1 MTRRLWQW
9 ALAAGLGVALLAT
22 AYLLVNTTF
31 MFYDDEGYLLLT
43 YKNFLGGARLY
54 DEVFSQ
60 YGPWPYLY
68 HQLVTT
74 VLHQPLTHALGRNL
88 TALHW
93 VLCALLAGAITA
105 RATGRTIAAV
115 CAMLATFGL
124 LWQMDSEPSHPG
136 SLISAMVALL
146 AFVAATSNDTG
157 RWRALAATLGVVT
170 ALLLMTKINVGLLL
184 VAGAGAAALR
194 FTDWPGRW
202 RRPAEILAMIGLLA
216 VPWGLMGK
224 KLGEPWVLFFAVQ
237 FTAGAAGLLWVT
249 PPALVGRRVPPRS
262 WVFSAAIFAAT
273 LVAVVAAVG
282 LQGTSLSALIQTV
295 LINPLRQ
302 PASFV
307 FGFTWLPSTWPIT
320 ILCWLATIWAGGQL
334 RRDGE
339 VGRAAAGLVT
349 LIRIGAVVVFALH
362 AETWLTIFGV
372 GRFIVVCLPLLPVFL
387 VPLGR
392 REDLAAGGFRFL
404 PWVTFL
410 ALPQVLHAFPV
421 AGSQMGWGTFLFV
434 PIFAAGLDDGWQFLV
449 RVWPSTQRWLAPVG
463 WTAVLL
469 VTGTQFG
476 LLANQGWERY
486 TTSKP
491 LGLPGAEDLRLDGPA
506 RLALRVLTTNAAV
519 HADVLFSRP
528 GMFSYNQWSGVPTP
542 TLQNA
547 THWFWLLDAP
557 AQARI
562 IDKLRDTPRTA
573 IIANQAL
580 DDFVEQI
587 KVPTK
592 SVLQTYIR
600 EHYRALFELN
610 SFRFLVPEASRAVP
624 FCRVE
629 VNVLNNPQAADRPSS
644 LLRTNIVL
652 DGSPATI
659 QLQSLDAPWP
669 VIADY
674 TKSGARIFL
683 EPINAQGDLRGET
696 ITLPTDHPVRGLFR
710 LSILLEQAPQ
720 LGHPQRVALTVL
732 APDGTAL
739 SESLF

>member
-1 MTRRLWQW
+1 MTRRLGQW
-9 ALAAGLGVALLAT
+9 AIAAGLGVALLAT

-54 DEVFSQ
+54 DDVFSQ

-68 HQLVTT
+68 HQIVTT

-93 VLCALLAGAITA
+93 VLCALFAGAITA
-105 RATGRTIAAV
+105 RATGRTVAAV
-115 CAMLATFGL
+115 CATLVTFGL

-136 SLISAMVALL
+136 SLISALVAML
-146 AFVAATSNDTG
+146 AFVAAASNDTG
-157 RWRALAATLGVVT
+157 RWRALATSLGVVT

-194 FTDWPGRW
+194 FTAWPARW
-202 RRPAEILAMIGLLA
+202 QRPAEILALLGLLA
-216 VPWGLMGK
+216 VPWCLMGK
-224 KLGEPWVLFFAVQ
+224 KLGEPWVLFLAVQ
-237 FTAGAAGLLWVT
+237 FTGGAAGLWWVT
-249 PPALVGRRVPPRS
+249 PPALVGRRVPART
-262 WVFSAAIFAAT
+262 WVLAALIFAAT
-273 LVAVVAAVG
+273 LATVVAAVC
-282 LQGTSLSALIQTV
+282 LQGTSLRALTQTV

-307 FGFTWLPSTWPIT
+307 FGFTWLPSTWPVT
-320 ILCWLATIWAGGQL
+320 VLCWLTTLWAGAQL

-339 VGRAAAGLVT
+339 VGRTAAGLVT
-349 LIRIGAVVVFALH
+349 LVRIGAVVVFALN
-362 AETWLTIFGV
+362 AQTWLTIFGV
-372 GRFIVVCLPLLPVFL
+372 GRFIVVCLPLLAVFL

-392 REDLAAGGFRFL
+392 REELAAGKCRFL
-404 PWVTFL
+404 PWVAFL

-434 PIFAAGLDDGWQFLV
+434 PIFAAGLDDAWQFLA
-449 RVWPSTQRWLAPVG
+449 RTWPNPGRWAPRAGWAMLLAVG
-463 WTAVLL
+463 VA
-469 VTGTQFG
+469 QFG
-476 LLANQGWERY
+476 LLAHQGWERY
-486 TTSKP
+486 HTSRP

-506 RLALRVLTTNAAV
+506 RLALRVLTMNAAV

-562 IDKLRDTPRTA
+562 IERLRDTPRTA
-573 IIANQAL
+573 IITNQAL
-580 DDFVEQI
+580 DDFVEEI

-592 SVLQTYIR
+592 SILQTYIR
-600 EHYRALFELN
+600 EHYQTLFALN
-610 SFRFLVPEASRAVP
+610 SFRFLVPEGSRAVP
-624 FCRVE
+624 FGRVE
-629 VNVLNNPQAADRPSS
+629 LNVPNEPGAASRAGA

-652 DGSPATI
+652 EGNPATI
-659 QLQSLDAPWP
+659 RLQSVDAPWP
-669 VIADY
+669 VILDY
-674 TKSGARIFL
+674 TGAGARLFL
-683 EPINAQGDLRGET
+683 EPINAQGDVRGAT
-696 ITLPTDHPVRGLFR
+696 IPLPVDHPVRGLFR
-710 LSILLEQAPQ
+710 LSILAAQAPQ
-720 LGHPQRVALTVL
+720 LSHPQHVALTVL
-732 APDGTAL
+732 APDGTVL